1 MRPVTDVEITTR
13 LGNPLDLVEQIVA
26 EQEWP
31 FERQGSDEL
40 TVGVSGRYCEHQ
52 MWFSWREELGAMS
65 FTCAFDMKL
74 PPNRKRDL
82 HSLLAYVNEKAL
94 IGHFDY
100 WSEEGMVV
108 FRQALLLRGGLGAT
122 TEQIEDLMEIGLGE
136 CERFYPAFQF
146 LVWGGRSPEEAVA
159 AAMFDTVGEA

>member
-1 MRPVTDVEITTR
+1 MRPLTEVDNTTR
-13 LGNPLDLVEQIVA
+13 LGNPLDLVEHIVS

-31 FERQGSDEL
+31 FERQGADEL

-52 MWFSWREELGAMS
+52 LWFSWREELGAMS

-108 FRQALLLRGGLGAT
+108 FRQALLLRGGNGAT
-122 TEQIEDLMEIGLGE
+122 PEQIEDLMEIGLGE

-146 LVWGGRSPEEAVA
+146 LVWGGRTPEDAVA